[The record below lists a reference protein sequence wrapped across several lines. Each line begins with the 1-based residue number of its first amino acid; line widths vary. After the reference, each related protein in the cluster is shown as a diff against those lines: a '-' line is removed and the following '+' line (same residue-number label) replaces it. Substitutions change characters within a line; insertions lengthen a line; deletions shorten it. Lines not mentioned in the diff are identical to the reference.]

1 MEITIQKG
9 VEALAGLV
17 RWVRGERVMLDAD
30 LARLYGVE
38 TKALKRA
45 VTRNPKRFPDD
56 FMFTLTRQDVANLR
70 RQIGTSS
77 LGWGGTRYAM
87 MAFTEQGV
95 AMLSSV
101 LRSDR
106 AADVNIAIMRTFVQ
120 LRKLMDSNRELARKI
135 SEMEK
140 RYDEQFKAVF
150 QAIQQLIAEEEEPK
164 RRIGF

>member
-1 MEITIQKG
+1 MTIQKG

-38 TKALKRA
+38 TKGLKRA
-45 VTRNPKRFPDD
+45 VTRNRKRFPGD
-56 FMFTLTRQDVANLR
+56 FVFILTRQDVANLR
-70 RQIGTSS
+70 CQIGTSS

-106 AADVNIAIMRTFVQ
+106 AADDDKTIFAEQIADVLAGEDFTLGHIPPRT
-120 LRKLMDSNRELARKI
+120 
-135 SEMEK
+135 
-140 RYDEQFKAVF
+140 
-150 QAIQQLIAEEEEPK
+150 
-164 RRIGF
+164 G

>member
-1 MEITIQKG
+1 MEATIQKG
-9 VEALAGLV
+9 VAALTDLV
-17 RWVRGERVMLDAD
+17 RWVRGERVILDAD

-45 VTRNPKRFPDD
+45 VIRNRKRFPDD
-56 FMFTLTRQDVANLR
+56 FVFILARQEVANLR
-70 RQIGTSS
+70 CQIGTSS

-101 LRSDR
+101 LRSDQ

-120 LRKLMDSNRELARKI
+120 LRRLMDSK
-135 SEMEK
+135 
-140 RYDEQFKAVF
+140 
-150 QAIQQLIAEEEEPK
+150 
-164 RRIGF
+164 

>member
-1 MEITIQKG
+1 MGMLLEKG
-9 VEALAGLV
+9 GEALAGLV

-38 TKALKRA
+38 TRALNRA
-45 VTRNPKRFPDD
+45 VRRNTKRFPSD
-56 FMFTLTRQDVANLR
+56 FMFLLVNDDVVNLKC
-70 RQIGTSS
+70 QIGTSS
-77 LGWGGTRYAM
+77 LGWGGRRKPV

-106 AADVNIAIMRTFVQ
+106 ARDVNIAIMRTFVQ
-120 LRKLMDSNRELARKI
+120 LRRLMDSNRELARKI
-135 SEMEK
+135 AEMEK
-140 RYDEQFKAVF
+140 RYDEQFGTVF

-164 RRIGF
+164 RKIGF